1 MGMLDEVI
9 LGGHIS
15 TSGGIYLSP
24 ERAAVF
30 GFSSFQIFSKNQ
42 MQWKAKPIPPEDAD
56 KFVAGTRNGG
66 FSKLM
71 VHASYLLN
79 MGTKD
84 EELSAK
90 VKNGLTEELRR
101 ADQLQIDY
109 LVVHP
114 GSAAGTGE
122 NSALRSISNMI
133 NSTFYDGMRVT
144 LLLETAAGQ
153 GSTVGYRFEQLA
165 SMIDGVTEKKSVG
178 ICFDT
183 CHVFASGY
191 DIKSPNGYAE
201 TFDQFDSV
209 IGRKYLK
216 GFHLND
222 SKKEM
227 GSRVDRHE
235 QIGKGQLGLDG
246 VSNFINDERLRELP
260 MILETPSGEP
270 GYPSDIK
277 ALESVFRMERI

>member
-1 MGMLDEVI
+1 MGMLDEII
-9 LGGHIS
+9 LGGHVS
-15 TSGGIYLSP
+15 TSGDIYLSP
-24 ERAAVF
+24 ERAAAF
-30 GFSSFQIFSKNQ
+30 GFGSFQIFSKNQ
-42 MQWKAKPIPPEDAD
+42 MQWKAKPIPQEDAEM
-56 KFVAGTRNGG
+56 FIASTRNGG
-66 FSKLM
+66 FRKLM

-79 MGTKD
+79 MGSKD
-84 EELSAK
+84 AALSAK
-90 VKNGLTEELRR
+90 VKNGLAEELRR

-114 GSAAGTGE
+114 GSAGDNEE
-122 NSALRSISNMI
+122 NSALRSISDMI

-153 GSTVGYRFEQLA
+153 GSTVGYHFEQLA
-165 SMIDGVTEKKSVG
+165 SMIDGVTEKKNVG

-201 TFDQFDSV
+201 TFDQFDSI

-222 SKKEM
+222 SKKGL

-246 VSNFINDERLRELP
+246 VSNFINDGRLRDLP
-260 MILETPSGEP
+260 MILETPGGEP

-277 ALESVFRMERI
+277 ALESVFRMEKT